1 MSHTLIRF
9 GQLAATL
16 PVVAFSVGYATQ
28 AGAVSLGPAAEYN
41 VFVLG
46 DYNQTGTD
54 TEGKL
59 AVGGDASFTDG
70 FAVGMLLRGEGNGEV
85 MVVGGD
91 TTLSNG
97 KVYGDATFG
106 GNQAI
111 ASNVGF
117 EVLDTN
123 NQVIRQGNITQGKP
137 IDFAAAGQHL
147 RTLSTS
153 LHAQAQVVST
163 TKEVREEWGNRFTTI
178 IGNNTKTLFEQY
190 GTSLLTTM
198 EGSDSKLN
206 IFNISADELA
216 NTKYFNILAPEDSTV
231 LINVTGEVASM
242 SGFGFFFN
250 GEDCN
255 NSNVHMGC
263 RGKAQNVLFNFS
275 EAKSLDLNS
284 ISIMGSVLAPNAD
297 VKFNNGHINGN
308 LIAGSLS
315 GNGQSNLHLFKGD
328 HPESPEPDTESVPE
342 PGTVAG
348 IVLSLAAFGASRRK
362 KAE

>member
-1 MSHTLIRF
+1 MSHLLVRF

-16 PVVAFSVGYATQ
+16 PVVAFGMGYATQ

-46 DYNQTGTD
+46 DFNQTGTD

-59 AVGGDASFTDG
+59 AVGGNASFTDG
-70 FAVGMLLRGEGNGEV
+70 FAVGMLLRGEGHGDV
-85 MVVGGD
+85 LVVGGD
-91 TTLSNG
+91 ATLSNG
-97 KVYGDATFG
+97 KVYGDAAFAA
-106 GNQAI
+106 NQAI

-117 EVLDTN
+117 EILDTN
-123 NQVIRQGNITQGKP
+123 HQVIRQGNITQGKP
-137 IDFAAAGQHL
+137 VDFAAAGQHL
-147 RTLSTS
+147 RTLSAS
-153 LHAQAQVVST
+153 LHAQAQAVTT

-178 IGNNTKTLFEQY
+178 TGNTTKTDFEQY
-190 GTSLLTTM
+190 GNSILTKM
-198 EGSDSKLN
+198 QGFDSKLN
-206 IFNISADELA
+206 IFNISAAELS
-216 NTKYFNILAPEDSTV
+216 NTKYFDITAPEDATV

-242 SGFGFFFN
+242 SGFNFFFN
-250 GEDCN
+250 GENCN
-255 NSNVHMGC
+255 STQMQC

-284 ISIMGSVLAPNAD
+284 ISIMGSILAPNAD

-328 HPESPEPDTESVPE
+328 HPETSEPDAESVPE

-348 IVLSLAAFGASRRK
+348 IVLSLTAFGASRRK

>member
-1 MSHTLIRF
+1 MSHSLVRF

-46 DYNQTGTD
+46 DYNQTGPD

-117 EVLDTN
+117 EILDTN

-147 RTLSTS
+147 RTLSAS
-153 LHAQAQVVST
+153 LNAQAQAVTT

-231 LINVTGEVASM
+231 LINVTGEVVSM

-315 GNGQSNLHLFKGD
+315 GNGQSNLHLFKGE
-328 HPESPEPDTESVPE
+328 HPESLETETESVPE

-348 IVLSLAAFGASRRK
+348 IILSLAAFGVSRRK